1 MTSVFLQNCR
11 GLQTLA
17 KKQEA
22 VHIAKRSG
30 NDVFAGT
37 ETWIAQEIFP
47 NKRWATEL
55 VDGYHFIYNGT
66 DERVMKKNQK
76 SLGRHTGGVCF
87 GLSPRAYDGF
97 LAAGE
102 QIYRF
107 GERILAIRVE
117 LEVSSGRSK
126 LNSKIV
132 KEEQHFR
139 REW

>member
-1 MTSVFLQNCR
+1 MVF
-11 GLQTLA
+11 
-17 KKQEA
+17 
-22 VHIAKRSG
+22 VS
-30 NDVFAGT
+30 D
-37 ETWIAQEIFP
+37 FP
-47 NKRWATEL
+47 PEPT
-55 VDGYHFIYNGT
+55 II
-66 DERVMKKNQK
+66 
-76 SLGRHTGGVCF
+76 
-87 GLSPRAYDGF
+87 GF